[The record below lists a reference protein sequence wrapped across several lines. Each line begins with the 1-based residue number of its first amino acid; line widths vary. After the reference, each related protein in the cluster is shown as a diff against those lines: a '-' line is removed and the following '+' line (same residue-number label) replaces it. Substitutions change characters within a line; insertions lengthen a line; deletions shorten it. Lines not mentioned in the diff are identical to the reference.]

1 MSVVSKKLNIGA
13 FRGFV
18 VKEFYHIFRDYRTLT
33 ILFGMPIIQLML
45 FGYAIRNEVS
55 DVKIAFLDPVKD
67 EMTMALKTK
76 FDASPYFISVGDLE
90 TEEDVERAFQSGAI
104 REAVFF
110 EPGFSSALAKDGHAQ
125 LTIVSD
131 GTNPNLANTMQA
143 YTLSIVRDFQKQH
156 SPQPTGV
163 LPAGIVVDSR
173 MRFNPE
179 LKSVFLFVPGLIA
192 LILMLVSSLMTSIT
206 ITREKE
212 LGTMEI
218 LLASPLRPMQIIV
231 GKVIPYFFL
240 SFVNVVTILLLARLV
255 FHIPIRG
262 SVPLLL
268 AESLLFILCA
278 LSLGILIS
286 AKSKTQQAATMI
298 SLSGLL
304 LPTIILSGFIFPIA
318 SMPMPLQVIS
328 HIVPAKWFLI
338 IIRGIMLKGVGFSFF
353 WKETLILAAMTT
365 FLVVASIRSFK
376 IRLD

>member
-1 MSVVSKKLNIGA
+1 MKRRIGS

-18 VKEFYHIFRDYRTLT
+18 TKEFYHIFRDRRTLI
-33 ILFGMPIIQLML
+33 ILFGMPVIQLML
-45 FGYAIRNEVS
+45 FGFAIRNEVG
-55 DVKIAFLDPVKD
+55 DIKVAFLDPVKD
-67 EMTMALKTK
+67 ATTLELKNRI
-76 FDASPYFISVGDLE
+76 DASPYFISVGDLHSHDE
-90 TEEDVERAFQSGAI
+90 LVRAFQSGQIQEAI
-104 REAVFF
+104 LFAPDFSANLVRE
-110 EPGFSSALAKDGHAQ
+110 GTAQ
-125 LTIVSD
+125 INVVSD
-131 GTNPNLANTMQA
+131 GTNPNISNTMQA
-143 YTLSIVRDFQKQH
+143 YTLGIIRSFQIDQL
-156 SPQPTGV
+156 SASGLAEASSQ
-163 LPAGIVVDSR
+163 GISVDSR

-212 LGTMEI
+212 LGTMEV
-218 LLASPLRPMQIIV
+218 LLVSPLRPIQIIA

-240 SFVNVVTILLLARLV
+240 SFVNVVTILVLARLV

-286 AKSKTQQAATMI
+286 AKSKTQQTATMI

-304 LPTIILSGFIFPIA
+304 LPTIVLSGFIFPID
-318 SMPMPLQVIS
+318 SMPDPLQVVS

-338 IIRGIMLKGVGFSFF
+338 IIRGIMLKGVGLEYF
-353 WKETLILAAMTT
+353 WKETLILAGMTLL
-365 FLVVASIRSFK
+365 LVVASIRSFK
-376 IRLD
+376 VRLE